1 MRKLIARLLAWLLE
15 AIDPKVISLHFLV
28 SNGTTTHKAKHMN
41 TQITDTGVATLIAAL
56 VTAAGNPATGD
67 AVTWSTSDATVATV
81 TPAADGLSATV
92 AATGKLG
99 TATITASAGN
109 LTATDDIT
117 VIAGPAVS
125 LTLTEAPEAA
135 PAV

>member
-1 MRKLIARLLAWLLE
+1 MRKLLARLLTWLLE

-28 SNGTTTHKAKHMN
+28 SNGNTTHKAKHMN
-41 TQITDTGVATLIAAL
+41 TQITDTGIATLIAAC
-56 VTAAGNPATGD
+56 VTAAGNPVPGI
-67 AVTWSTSDATVATV
+67 TWSSSDDSVATV
-81 TPAADGLSATV
+81 TPSADGTTATV

-99 TATITASAGN
+99 TATITAAAGN

-117 VIAGPAVS
+117 VIAGSAVS

-135 PAV
+135 PTV